1 VSGTSPVL
9 EKLSGCCLSSK
20 LGAGYHSKEK
30 IPTSHD
36 VKLEEV
42 LVWFS
47 PLLLLLLLPI
57 LE

>member
-1 VSGTSPVL
+1 MSGTSPVL

-30 IPTSHD
+30 TPTAHD
-36 VKLEEV
+36 VKLEV

-47 PLLLLLLLPI
+47 PLLLLLLLLPI

>member
-1 VSGTSPVL
+1 MSGTSPVL

-30 IPTSHD
+30 TPTAHD

-47 PLLLLLLLPI
+47 PLLLLPI